1 MIRRSRIG
9 RNDWTI
15 SRKSTRRN
23 VLTSANK
30 MDKLKEVL
38 AKYRN
43 HPEFLGIELTR
54 ADQRGAMDDAPLHIA
69 ARKGELD
76 DIEVLVS
83 HGADVNL
90 RGDLGHTPLHYAA
103 MSAQAAAVERLLDLA
118 ADRSLK
124 NEFSETP
131 LQVAEVGGH
140 MEIANILRAHRPK
153 KG

>member
-1 MIRRSRIG
+1 
-9 RNDWTI
+9 
-15 SRKSTRRN
+15 
-23 VLTSANK
+23 

-38 AKYRN
+38 AKYQT
-43 HPEFLGIELTR
+43 HPEFLGLDLTR
-54 ADQRGAMDDAPLHIA
+54 ADQCGAMDDTPLHIA

-76 DIEVLVS
+76 DIAVLVR

-103 MSAQAAAVERLLDLA
+103 MSAQAAAVERLLDLG
-118 ADRSLK
+118 ADTSLK

-140 MEIANILRAHRPK
+140 MEIANILRAHRPQ

>member
-1 MIRRSRIG
+1 
-9 RNDWTI
+9 
-15 SRKSTRRN
+15 
-23 VLTSANK
+23 

-38 AKYRN
+38 AKYQT
-43 HPEFLGIELTR
+43 HPEFLGLDLTR
-54 ADQRGAMDDAPLHIA
+54 ADQCGAMDDTPLHIA

-76 DIEVLVS
+76 DIAVLVR

-103 MSAQAAAVERLLDLA
+103 MSAQAAAVERLLDLG
-118 ADRSLK
+118 ADTSLK

-140 MEIANILRAHRPK
+140 TEIANILRTHRPK